1 MCCFGGYRKMSYE
14 KVTQAKSR
22 LIIGTKQSLKAMKNG
37 EICDVFIADDADRKI
52 TQEVIEMA
60 GELSIP
66 CHYVDSK
73 KKLGRACGIEV
84 HAATVSI
91 RKP

>member
-1 MCCFGGYRKMSYE
+1 MSYE

-37 EICDVFIADDADRKI
+37 DVSEVFIAEDADRKV
-52 TQEVIEMA
+52 TQGVIDLAE
-60 GELSIP
+60 ELSIP

-73 KKLGRACGIEV
+73 KRLGQACGIEV